1 MNLMQYFHGLKDFG
15 CTLQTSG
22 DTKLRWFEYRSRDA
36 KSPIF
41 QCKLINEV
49 VTRILIA
56 RLMEEGLSLIAMDHL
71 AMNIKIIHLVLKP
84 KQL

>member
-1 MNLMQYFHGLKDFG
+1 MQYFQGLKDFG

-41 QCKLINEV
+41 QCKLINEGCHKNFDCKTGAGGTVTYCYGPSCYEYKNHQFGFKAKAV
-49 VTRILIA
+49 VA
-56 RLMEEGLSLIAMDHL
+56 
-71 AMNIKIIHLVLKP
+71 
-84 KQL
+84 